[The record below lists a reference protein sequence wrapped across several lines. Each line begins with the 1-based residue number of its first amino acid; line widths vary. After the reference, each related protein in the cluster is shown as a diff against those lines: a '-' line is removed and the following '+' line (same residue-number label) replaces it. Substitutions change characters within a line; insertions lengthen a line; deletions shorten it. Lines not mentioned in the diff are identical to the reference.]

1 MIWGNPITTVA
12 SHLDIGANDGAPR
25 HKDFTLYARI
35 RFQDGTQL
43 GLCRSLQGFGPPI
56 GDSLATGVQRDVMWL
71 IFLAGAVFVTGSVG
85 FEMLEGPIDEAG
97 GYMNLLYTVYV
108 TCEESLE
115 MFGVCILIFA
125 LLQYVAVT
133 SPDIRI
139 LVSNSSPS
147 RPENPNL

>member
-1 MIWGNPITTVA
+1 
-12 SHLDIGANDGAPR
+12 
-25 HKDFTLYARI
+25 
-35 RFQDGTQL
+35 
-43 GLCRSLQGFGPPI
+43 
-56 GDSLATGVQRDVMWL
+56 MWL